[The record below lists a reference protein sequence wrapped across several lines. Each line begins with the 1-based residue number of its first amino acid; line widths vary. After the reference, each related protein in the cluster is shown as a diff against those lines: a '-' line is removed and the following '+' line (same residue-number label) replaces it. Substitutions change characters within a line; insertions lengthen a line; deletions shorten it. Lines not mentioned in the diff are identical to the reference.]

1 MQLKRIFA
9 GVAAAAT
16 MLGGLAVGAAT
27 AMAADPGAADEKITI
42 QNVPIVTPAATFTA
56 YQIGWFSNPQ
66 ATAGS
71 PTTLAS
77 VDITT
82 NPAAVSALN
91 TAIAT
96 VGDNSTPSK
105 PITVPEAYKAN
116 PAAFIANTFTET
128 QLRTLANN
136 LTLPES
142 TKAGQYEAP
151 TASST
156 TGTISGLQPGW
167 YFVTSNN
174 KKIASAIVTST
185 YDSYTTIDR
194 PNTSPLNTME
204 LGTFV
209 AKHNIPPT
217 PTKTETTGATSVGV
231 GTELGYKITAT
242 LPATSGN
249 EDWNNNITFFR
260 IHDRPSTGLTV
271 KASEIQVKVGD
282 KTLTNTGTKPDYT
295 LGTTTVTKDAHNNDV
310 HTDGAPFTGDFFGDG
325 HRTFYINLTDYMHY
339 HQEDAGKTVTVTYPA
354 YVNTAAASQD
364 YIFNDAEVGT
374 GPWSEFSMGT
384 NENILP
390 VGKFAFTK
398 IGVGDD
404 VNGLAGAEF
413 SIKQGDTTLSFVK
426 EVAADGTAI
435 YRNVTDASSVSTD
448 ALVTDDTT
456 TTTIVSPANGKIEIR
471 GVAAGTYKVQETKAP
486 SGYMQSTL
494 PTFTVAGEVTAG
506 TTKPD
511 TISWKAQES
520 TKWGLV
526 SQNATSGTVTVTNI
540 KSITQLP
547 LTGAAGIT
555 MLVVVA
561 LLIGGAAVLI
571 AVRSHSLKIQL
582 RG

>member
-27 AMAADPGAADEKITI
+27 AMAAAPGNADETITI
-42 QNVPIVTPAATFTA
+42 QNVPAVTPAATFTA

-66 ATAGS
+66 PKGGS

-82 NPAAVSALN
+82 NPGAVSALN
-91 TAIAT
+91 TAIAD
-96 VGDNSTPSK
+96 DN
-105 PITVPEAYKAN
+105 ITMPDAYKAN

-128 QLRTLANN
+128 QLRTLANHLE
-136 LTLPES
+136 LTTPVG
-142 TKAGQYEAP
+142 TYA
-151 TASST
+151 ASGT

-167 YFVTSNN
+167 YFVTSTND
-174 KKIASAIVTST
+174 KIASAIVTST
-185 YDSYTTIDR
+185 YDGYETIAR
-194 PNTSPLNTME
+194 NNASPLNTMQ

-209 AKHNIPPT
+209 AKHNIQPT

-231 GTELGYKITAT
+231 GTTLEYTITAT

-249 EDWNNNITFFR
+249 EDWEKTFFR

-271 KASEIQVKVGD
+271 KAREIQVKVGD
-282 KTLTNTGTKPDYT
+282 KELSTTDYT
-295 LGTTTVTKDAHNNDV
+295 LGTTTVTTDEHNKDV
-310 HTDGAPFTGDFFGDG
+310 HADGDPFTGDFFGNG
-325 HRTFYINLTDYMHY
+325 RSTFYINLTTYMRN

-374 GPWSEFSMGT
+374 GPFEEFSMGT

-398 IGVGDD
+398 IGVGNDA
-404 VNGLAGAEF
+404 NGLAGAKF
-413 SIKQGDTTLSFVK
+413 SIKQGNTPLSFVK
-426 EVAADGTAI
+426 ETSEDGTAI
-435 YRNVTDASSVSTD
+435 YRY
-448 ALVTDDTT
+448 VTDDASVSDDAPVPAGTKTT
-456 TTTIVSPANGKIEIR
+456 EIVSPVNGKIEIR
-471 GVAAGTYKVQETKAP
+471 GVAAGTYTVQETNAP

-494 PTFTVAGEVTAG
+494 PTFTVTG
-506 TTKPD
+506 TVIPAQSKPD
-511 TISWKAQES
+511 TISWKAEES

-526 SQNATSGTVTVTNI
+526 TTTTSGTVTVTNI

-561 LLIGGAAVLI
+561 LLIGGAAALI
-571 AVRSHSLKIQL
+571 ALRSHSLKQQL

>member
-27 AMAADPGAADEKITI
+27 AMAADPGNADETITI
-42 QNVPIVTPAATFTA
+42 QNVPAVTPAATFTA

-66 ATAGS
+66 PKGDS
-71 PTTLAS
+71 LTTLAS

-82 NPAAVSALN
+82 NPDAVSALN
-91 TAIAT
+91 AAIA
-96 VGDNSTPSK
+96 GDN
-105 PITVPEAYKAN
+105 ITMPDAYKAN

-128 QLRTLANN
+128 QLRTLANDLE
-136 LTLPES
+136 LTNS
-142 TKAGQYEAP
+142 VGTYA
-151 TASST
+151 ASGT

-174 KKIASAIVTST
+174 NKIASAIVTST
-185 YDSYTTIDR
+185 YDGYETIAR
-194 PNTSPLNTME
+194 NNASPLNTMQ

-209 AKHNIPPT
+209 AKHNIQPT

-231 GTELGYKITAT
+231 GTKLGYKITAT

-249 EDWNNNITFFR
+249 EDWEKTFFR

-271 KASEIQVKVGD
+271 KASEIKVFVD
-282 KTLTNTGTKPDYT
+282 NKELASTDYT
-295 LGTTTVTKDAHNNDV
+295 LGTTTVTTDEHNKDV
-310 HTDGAPFTGDFFGDG
+310 HADGGLFTGDFFGNG
-325 HRTFYINLTDYMHY
+325 RSTFYINLTTYMRY

-374 GPWSEFSMGT
+374 GPFDEFSTGT

-398 IGVGDD
+398 IGVGNDA
-404 VNGLAGAEF
+404 NGLAGAKF
-413 SIKQGDTTLSFVK
+413 SIKQGNTPLSFVK
-426 EVAADGTAI
+426 ETNEDGTAI
-435 YRNVTDASSVSTD
+435 YRYVTNDASVSND
-448 ALVTDDTT
+448 APVSAETKTT
-456 TTTIVSPANGKIEIR
+456 EIVSPANGKIEIR
-471 GVAAGTYKVQETKAP
+471 GVAAGTYTVQETNAP

-494 PTFTVAGEVTAG
+494 PTFTVTG
-506 TTKPD
+506 TVIPAQTKPD
-511 TISWKAQES
+511 TISWKAEES

-526 SQNATSGTVTVTNI
+526 RQDTTSGTVTVTNI

-561 LLIGGAAVLI
+561 LLIGGAAALI
-571 AVRSHSLKIQL
+571 ALRSHSLKQQL

>member
-27 AMAADPGAADEKITI
+27 AMAADPGNADETITI
-42 QNVPIVTPAATFTA
+42 QNVPAVTPAATFTA

-66 ATAGS
+66 PKDGS

-82 NPAAVSALN
+82 NPNAVSALN
-91 TAIAT
+91 AAI
-96 VGDNSTPSK
+96 GDNIPA
-105 PITVPEAYKAN
+105 AYKAN
-116 PAAFIANTFTET
+116 PAAFIANTFAEP

-136 LTLPES
+136 LKLTTPVG
-142 TKAGQYEAP
+142 TYA
-151 TASST
+151 ASGT
-156 TGTISGLQPGW
+156 TGTISELQPGW

-174 KKIASAIVTST
+174 DKIASAIVTST
-185 YDSYTTIDR
+185 YDGYKTIAR
-194 PNTSPLNTME
+194 NNASPLNTMQ

-209 AKHNIPPT
+209 AKHNIQPT

-231 GTELGYKITAT
+231 GTTLEYKITAT

-249 EDWNNNITFFR
+249 EDWEKTFFR

-271 KASEIQVKVGD
+271 KASEIKVKVGN
-282 KTLTNTGTKPDYT
+282 KELASTDYT
-295 LGTTTVTKDAHNNDV
+295 LGTTTVTTDEHNKDV
-310 HTDGAPFTGDFFGDG
+310 HADGGLFTGDFFGNG
-325 HRTFYINLTDYMHY
+325 RSTFYINLTTYMRN

-374 GPWSEFSMGT
+374 GPFEEFSTGT

-398 IGVGDD
+398 IGVGNDA
-404 VNGLAGAEF
+404 NGLAGAKF
-413 SIKQGDTTLSFVK
+413 SIKQGNTPLSFVK
-426 EVAADGTAI
+426 ETNEDGTAI
-435 YRNVTDASSVSTD
+435 YRYVTNDASVSND
-448 ALVTDDTT
+448 APVSAETKTT
-456 TTTIVSPANGKIEIR
+456 EIVSPANGKIEIR
-471 GVAAGTYKVQETKAP
+471 GVAAGTYTVQETNAP

-494 PTFTVAGEVTAG
+494 PTFTVTG
-506 TTKPD
+506 TVIPAQTKPD
-511 TISWKAQES
+511 TISWTAEES
-520 TKWGLV
+520 TTWGLV
-526 SQNATSGTVTVTNI
+526 TTTTSGTVTVTNI

-561 LLIGGAAVLI
+561 LLIGGAAALI
-571 AVRSHSLKIQL
+571 ALRSHSLKQQL

>member
-27 AMAADPGAADEKITI
+27 AMAADPGNADETITI
-42 QNVPIVTPAATFTA
+42 QNVPAVTPAATFTA

-66 ATAGS
+66 PKDGS

-82 NPAAVSALN
+82 NPNAVSALN
-91 TAIAT
+91 AAI
-96 VGDNSTPSK
+96 GDNIPA
-105 PITVPEAYKAN
+105 AYKAN
-116 PAAFIANTFTET
+116 PAAFIANTFTEP

-136 LTLPES
+136 LKLTTPVG
-142 TKAGQYEAP
+142 TYA
-151 TASST
+151 ASGT
-156 TGTISGLQPGW
+156 TGTISELQPGW

-174 KKIASAIVTST
+174 DKIASAIVTST
-185 YDSYTTIDR
+185 YDGYKTIAR
-194 PNTSPLNTME
+194 NNASPLNTMQ

-209 AKHNIPPT
+209 AKHNIQPT

-231 GTELGYKITAT
+231 GTTLEYKITAT

-249 EDWNNNITFFR
+249 EDWEKTFFR

-271 KASEIQVKVGD
+271 KASEIKVKVGN
-282 KTLTNTGTKPDYT
+282 KELASTDYT
-295 LGTTTVTKDAHNNDV
+295 LGTTTVTTDEHNKDV
-310 HTDGAPFTGDFFGDG
+310 HADGGLFTGDFFGNG
-325 HRTFYINLTDYMHY
+325 RSTFYINLTTYMRN

-374 GPWSEFSMGT
+374 GPFEDFSTGT

-398 IGVGDD
+398 IGVGNDA
-404 VNGLAGAEF
+404 NGLAGAKF
-413 SIKQGDTTLSFVK
+413 SIKQGNTPLSFVK
-426 EVAADGTAI
+426 ETNEDGTAI
-435 YRNVTDASSVSTD
+435 YRYVTNDASVSND
-448 ALVTDDTT
+448 APVSAETKTT
-456 TTTIVSPANGKIEIR
+456 EIVSPANGKIEIR
-471 GVAAGTYKVQETKAP
+471 GVAAGTYTVQETNAP

-494 PTFTVAGEVTAG
+494 PTFTVTG
-506 TTKPD
+506 TVIPAQTKPD
-511 TISWKAQES
+511 TISWTAEES
-520 TKWGLV
+520 TTWGLV
-526 SQNATSGTVTVTNI
+526 RQDTTSGTVTVTNI

-561 LLIGGAAVLI
+561 LLIGGAAALI
-571 AVRSHSLKIQL
+571 ALRSHSLKQQL

>member
-27 AMAADPGAADEKITI
+27 AMAADPGNADETITI
-42 QNVPIVTPAATFTA
+42 QNVPAVTPAATFTA

-66 ATAGS
+66 PKDGS

-82 NPAAVSALN
+82 NPDAVNALK
-91 TAIAT
+91 TAIA
-96 VGDNSTPSK
+96 STMPDAS
-105 PITVPEAYKAN
+105 PDAYKAN

-136 LTLPES
+136 LKLTNS
-142 TKAGQYEAP
+142 FGTYAG
-151 TASST
+151 T

-174 KKIASAIVTST
+174 DKIASAIVTST
-185 YDSYTTIDR
+185 YDGYKTIAR
-194 PNTSPLNTME
+194 NNASPLNTMQ

-209 AKHNIPPT
+209 AKHNIQPT

-231 GTELGYKITAT
+231 GTTLEYKITAT

-249 EDWNNNITFFR
+249 EDWDKTFFR

-271 KASEIQVKVGD
+271 KASEIKVFVGD
-282 KTLTNTGTKPDYT
+282 KELKSTTDYT
-295 LGTTTVTKDAHNNDV
+295 LGTTTVTTDEHSKDV
-310 HTDGAPFTGDFFGDG
+310 HADGGLFTGDFFGNG
-325 HRTFYINLTDYMHY
+325 RSTFYINLTTYMRY

-374 GPWSEFSMGT
+374 GPFDEFSMGT

-398 IGVGDD
+398 IGVGNDA
-404 VNGLAGAEF
+404 NGLAGAKF
-413 SIKQGDTTLSFVK
+413 SIKQGNTPLSFVK
-426 EVAADGTAI
+426 ETSEDGTAI
-435 YRNVTDASSVSTD
+435 YRYVTDGASVSND
-448 ALVTDDTT
+448 APVLDGTKTT
-456 TTTIVSPANGKIEIR
+456 EIVSPANGKIEIR
-471 GVAAGTYKVQETKAP
+471 GVAAGTYTVQETNAP

-494 PTFTVAGEVTAG
+494 PTFTVTG
-506 TTKPD
+506 TVIPEQTKPD
-511 TISWKAQES
+511 IISWKAKES
-520 TKWGLV
+520 TTWGLV
-526 SQNATSGTVTVTNI
+526 TTTTSGTVTVTNI

-561 LLIGGAAVLI
+561 LLIGGAAALI
-571 AVRSHSLKIQL
+571 ALRSHSLKQQL

>member
-27 AMAADPGAADEKITI
+27 AMAADPGNADETITI
-42 QNVPIVTPAATFTA
+42 QNVPAVTPAATFTA

-66 ATAGS
+66 PKDGS

-82 NPAAVSALN
+82 NPNAVSALN
-91 TAIAT
+91 AAI
-96 VGDNSTPSK
+96 GDNIPA
-105 PITVPEAYKAN
+105 AYKAN

-128 QLRTLANN
+128 QLRTLANDLE
-136 LTLPES
+136 LTNS
-142 TKAGQYEAP
+142 VGTYA
-151 TASST
+151 ASGT

-174 KKIASAIVTST
+174 DKIASAIVTST
-185 YDSYTTIDR
+185 YDGYKTIAR
-194 PNTSPLNTME
+194 NNASPLNTMQ

-209 AKHNIPPT
+209 AKHNIQPT

-231 GTELGYKITAT
+231 GTTLEYKITAT

-249 EDWNNNITFFR
+249 EDWEKTFFR

-271 KASEIQVKVGD
+271 KASEIKVKVGN
-282 KTLTNTGTKPDYT
+282 KELASTDYT
-295 LGTTTVTKDAHNNDV
+295 LGTTTVTTDEHNKDV
-310 HTDGAPFTGDFFGDG
+310 HADGGLFTGDFFGNG
-325 HRTFYINLTDYMHY
+325 RSTFYINLTTYMRN

-374 GPWSEFSMGT
+374 GPFEEFSTGT

-398 IGVGDD
+398 IGVGNDA
-404 VNGLAGAEF
+404 NGLAGAKF
-413 SIKQGDTTLSFVK
+413 SIKQGNTPLSFVK
-426 EVAADGTAI
+426 ETNEDGTAI
-435 YRNVTDASSVSTD
+435 YRYVTNDASVSND
-448 ALVTDDTT
+448 APVSAETKTT
-456 TTTIVSPANGKIEIR
+456 EIVSPANGKIEIR
-471 GVAAGTYKVQETKAP
+471 GVAAGTYTVQETNAP

-494 PTFTVAGEVTAG
+494 PTFTVTG
-506 TTKPD
+506 TVIPAQTKPD
-511 TISWKAQES
+511 TISWTAEES
-520 TKWGLV
+520 TTWGLV
-526 SQNATSGTVTVTNI
+526 TTTTSGTVTVTNI

-561 LLIGGAAVLI
+561 LLIGGAAALI
-571 AVRSHSLKIQL
+571 ALRSHSLKQQL